1 MKRKGL
7 VQIKNSKK
15 IKGRYRQVIVVA
27 NKALRFKTT
36 KLEYKRTIQYA
47 DAKKI
52 DAIKKKKKVKQVTQ
66 YYKKDSTY
74 KIKSPYVLK
83 KSYQLKGFSLRKS
96 KKGKVYKD
104 KGKLTLGMWKQ
115 QLTVSDCRKK
125 EEKEERMIKM
135 KKIVFLM
142 TLIFMAPVLFLQS
155 KAQAAEISLTA
166 ENFPDAVVLK
176 VARKRI
182 KMEMVSCLRMK

>member
-1 MKRKGL
+1 MKDKMLQSFSFKR
-7 VQIKNSKK
+7 IKDTGYLAYEMVKNKAVLYNEEKRTGTNLKFQKKSKVDT
-15 IKGRYRQVIVVA
+15 RQVIVVA

-104 KGKLTLGMWKQ
+104 KGKLPWGCGTAIKLYPI
-115 QLTVSDCRKK
+115 VEKK
-125 EEKEERMIKM
+125 
-135 KKIVFLM
+135 KK
-142 TLIFMAPVLFLQS
+142 
-155 KAQAAEISLTA
+155 K
-166 ENFPDAVVLK
+166 K
-176 VARKRI
+176 KG
-182 KMEMVSCLRMK
+182 

>member
-1 MKRKGL
+1 MKDKMLQSFSFKRNKDTGYLAYEMVKNKAVLYEQPKGG
-7 VQIKNSKK
+7 KK
-15 IKGRYRQVIVVA
+15 KSQSNQMVYEKQTKADTRQVIVVA

-47 DAKKI
+47 DAKKV

-83 KSYQLKGFSLRKS
+83 KGYQLKGFSLRKS

-104 KGKLTLGMWKQ
+104 KGKLPWGCGTAIKLYPI
-115 QLTVSDCRKK
+115 VEKK
-125 EEKEERMIKM
+125 
-135 KKIVFLM
+135 KK
-142 TLIFMAPVLFLQS
+142 
-155 KAQAAEISLTA
+155 K
-166 ENFPDAVVLK
+166 K
-176 VARKRI
+176 KG
-182 KMEMVSCLRMK
+182 